1 MIDSPLL
8 VLELGF
14 ERTAVIGYRPDVLW
28 KLPARLYAYEPLS
41 HTLFQQSLS
50 LGPRNDIR
58 SLAQRLVSPWLR
70 RRSEC
75 EVARSA
81 LVFRIT
87 AIAHDDSKRGEL
99 CGIRIPFYASLR
111 IERSPCPRHLN
122 PQGHHVLRTYRVSKQ
137 VASARG
143 PNDKEGRR
151 PENRGRGP
159 LYDGAR
165 QAGAVTSGSS
175 PPGSRRAPAPYPGRR
190 SRCARLPG
198 SGRTPVPVPGGRPG

>member
-1 MIDSPLL
+1 MFCGNCPRVCTLTSP
-8 VLELGF
+8 F
-14 ERTAVIGYRPDVLW
+14 
-28 KLPARLYAYEPLS
+28 
-41 HTLFQQSLS
+41 

-159 LYDGAR
+159 PSAFSFR
-165 QAGAVTSGSS
+165 AVVPPAMNQSVDSS
-175 PPGSRRAPAPYPGRR
+175 VTLAPAPTDHCVRSALLAPPCPRRNRR
-190 SRCARLPG
+190 SSRRPSRSRRWPTARSRASSSRRRG
-198 SGRTPVPVPGGRPG
+198 AR